1 MPNRWM
7 PLWVALCLSA
17 ACTQNPV
24 LKVAA
29 PPVTIYVG
37 AASDLTPAFT
47 EIGSRL
53 GSTRPIKVVFTFGS
67 SGLLS
72 RQIEQGAPF
81 DLFASANAAFVDR
94 LESLELVLKGS
105 RRTFAQGRLVVW
117 QRQDAAV
124 PIKSLDDLA
133 TPAIRR
139 VAIAN
144 PEHAPYGLAAR
155 QALQSKQLWEAVK
168 EKIIFGENVAQAFQ
182 FAQTG
187 NVDAAIVAQSLAT
200 RPQGR
205 SIPVD
210 PAAHAPIDQTLCI
223 LRRSQQPEACRQFV
237 EFLLSADGRAILQR
251 HGFVVE
257 RKY

>member
-105 RRTFAQGRLVVW
+105 RRTFAQGRQFPSSLLTISQRLPSDVSPLPIPSMRLMAW
-117 QRQDAAV
+117 QLARLWKASSFGRQ
-124 PIKSLDDLA
+124 
-133 TPAIRR
+133 
-139 VAIAN
+139 
-144 PEHAPYGLAAR
+144 
-155 QALQSKQLWEAVK
+155 
-168 EKIIFGENVAQAFQ
+168 
-182 FAQTG
+182 
-187 NVDAAIVAQSLAT
+187 
-200 RPQGR
+200 
-205 SIPVD
+205 
-210 PAAHAPIDQTLCI
+210 
-223 LRRSQQPEACRQFV
+223 
-237 EFLLSADGRAILQR
+237 
-251 HGFVVE
+251 
-257 RKY
+257 